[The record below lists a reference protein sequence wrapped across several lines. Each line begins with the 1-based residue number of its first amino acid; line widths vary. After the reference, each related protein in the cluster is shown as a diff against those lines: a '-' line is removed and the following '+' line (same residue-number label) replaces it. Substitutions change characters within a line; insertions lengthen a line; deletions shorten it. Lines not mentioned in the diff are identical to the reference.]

1 MTQDV
6 VEFIM
11 RLRTEYTP
19 ISGCGKLLDMRLIL
33 LAQCSC
39 RKEKRILHREVAL
52 LI

>member
-11 RLRTEYTP
+11 RLITGYTS
-19 ISGCGKLLDMRLIL
+19 ISGCGKLFYMRLVL
-33 LAQCSC
+33 LAQCSS
-39 RKEKRILHREVAL
+39 RKDKRILHREVAL